1 MERRRIE
8 LARDSTARITS
19 DSQHSDSDIDWA
31 KQNKM
36 LRDLRWKQRGEPE
49 KTVWWSIQQ
58 DIASSHKAGGKTNE
72 GE

>member
-19 DSQHSDSDIDWA
+19 DSQRSDSDIDWA

-36 LRDLRWKQRGEPE
+36 LADLRWKQRGQPIKNE
-49 KTVWWSIQQ
+49 WWSI
-58 DIASSHKAGGKTNE
+58 
-72 GE
+72 